1 MYTPKNP
8 HIPEPPTK
16 KLKLL
21 SALSFAAVAAFA
33 LIIIILSLVLIT
45 QIRTTNDKQNE
56 VNTLSDTL
64 TKSTDALTK
73 ARRELIAQS
82 MLPAYDSFPQQ
93 CPNGNEA
100 DGLFTP
106 LSSTPVEGYNV
117 FLVDCRSNIG
127 AGKSNPRILVFRVNN
142 DGSKDLTYGAN
153 DTEPLCI
160 TNKVPVANK
169 IALKLKLS
177 VCQTN

>member
-33 LIIIILSLVLIT
+33 LIIIILSFVLIT
-45 QIRTTNDKQNE
+45 QIRTTNNKQKE
-56 VNTLSDTL
+56 IDALSETL
-64 TKSTDALTK
+64 TKSTDALVK
-73 ARRELIAQS
+73 AKRELIANS
-82 MLPAYDSFPQQ
+82 MIPAYEDFPQQ

-117 FLVDCRSNIG
+117 ILADCRSTIG
-127 AGKSNPRILVFRVNN
+127 TGKSSPRILVFRVNN
-142 DGSKDLTYGAN
+142 DGSKELTYGAS
-153 DTEPLCI
+153 DVEPLCI
-160 TNKVPVANK
+160 SNKIPVANK

-177 VCQTN
+177 VCQSN